1 MFGVYVDIW
10 ESMLLSL
17 EGQKASFHIYMLYS
31 VLYDMML
38 STNAERSVQIVPE
51 SSERSKS

>member
-1 MFGVYVDIW
+1 MFGVDVDIW

-17 EGQKASFHIYMLYS
+17 ESQKPCFHIYMLYS